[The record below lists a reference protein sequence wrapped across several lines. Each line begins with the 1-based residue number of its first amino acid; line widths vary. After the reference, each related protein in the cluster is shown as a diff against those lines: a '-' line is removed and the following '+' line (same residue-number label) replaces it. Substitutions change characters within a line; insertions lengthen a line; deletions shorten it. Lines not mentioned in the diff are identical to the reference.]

1 MVRWWKI
8 WVGSELRAFRYKNHK
23 IHYVTQGAYN
33 LPPKRVEHE
42 IPLLFNLEAD
52 IGEEEALSNL
62 SLIEEVNR
70 QADLFKDGLK
80 IRNSILDIQ
89 YIDLQ

>member
-1 MVRWWKI
+1 
-8 WVGSELRAFRYKNHK
+8 
-23 IHYVTQGAYN
+23 
-33 LPPKRVEHE
+33 VEHE

-62 SLIEEVNR
+62 NLIEEVNR

-89 YIDLQ
+89 YIDPQ